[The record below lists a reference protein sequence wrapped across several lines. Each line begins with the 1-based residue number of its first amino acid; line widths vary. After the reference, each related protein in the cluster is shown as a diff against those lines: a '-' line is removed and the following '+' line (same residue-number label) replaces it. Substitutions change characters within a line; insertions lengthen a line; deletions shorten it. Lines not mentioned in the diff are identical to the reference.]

1 MNTLENFMKI
11 SIRGQRR
18 EARLALLMVA
28 ALLLAPGAWGEEVDF
43 TDIPLEDLVN
53 VRVIRTPKFAINA
66 DFTPSSISILT
77 RDDIRAYGWRT
88 LADALRTLNGY
99 TISGDHTY
107 NFVGVRGVSAPGDY
121 RSRLQFLIDG
131 IPTNENI
138 YGSANI
144 DSSLPIDLDLVEH
157 IEVVRGPSASV
168 FGGDSMFGVINIV
181 TRNGGSLQGTE
192 VSVSRGSGRAN
203 TGRVSWG
210 RLTEGGTDV
219 LLSYTGTYASG
230 SRLNVPEMGAAGVDG
245 PASGVGGERGGKFYA
260 RAKSDA
266 WRATFI
272 HSVRDRSVPTGSY
285 ETEFNNSAHREA
297 DIYTLAEVANDHKL
311 TRETSLHTRLYAGQY
326 VYKGDFPYDYQPP
339 YLINR
344 DRALGQWWGFESRLL
359 TTAWQGHRWI
369 AGVEYKGNIRQNQ
382 RNDDHGYGCF
392 DSGTGL
398 GTGRDCLNDRRQS
411 RQVSIYAQDEIAI
424 GDATYLT
431 LGLRYDQLSDMPGHW
446 SPRVGLVHQND
457 SGGTFKALLATAF
470 SDPSVYQRYYAAPGF
485 SVANPDLV
493 PERMRSLDLTWEQR
507 LGQSSKLVTSLYYF
521 RVQDLL
527 GIDPATGLT
536 ANLPDVTGR
545 GLEVEFQHRW
555 RNKAALRAG
564 YTLQVPG
571 IASGNLENVSRHS
584 VQANLSLPLFSS
596 EWLAG
601 LEGQLVS
608 RRRATTG
615 WVAGY
620 GVANANLTYQPS
632 GQNWDVAV
640 GLYNLFDHRYEDPVA
655 LDTTLGGLRDRMP
668 QFGRTFRLK
677 FTARF

>member
-1 MNTLENFMKI
+1 M
-11 SIRGQRR
+11 
-18 EARLALLMVA
+18 ACA
-28 ALLLAPGAWGEEVDF
+28 ASASAQGDEVDF
-43 TDIPLEDLVN
+43 TEIPLEELVN

-77 RDDIRAYGWRT
+77 RDDIRAFGWRT

-99 TISGDHTY
+99 NISSDHTY
-107 NFVGVRGVSAPGDY
+107 NYVGVRGVSAPGDY
-121 RSRLQFLIDG
+121 RSRLQLLIDG

-138 YGSANI
+138 YGSAYVDNV
-144 DSSLPIDLDLVEH
+144 LPIDLDLVEH

-181 TRNGGSLQGTE
+181 TRNGGALQGTE
-192 VSVSRGSGRAN
+192 VSVSRGSGRASA
-203 TGRVSWG
+203 GRVSWG
-210 RLTEGGTDV
+210 RLTESGTD
-219 LLSYTGTYASG
+219 LLFSYTGDYVSG
-230 SRLNVPEMGAAGVDG
+230 GSLNFPEMGAAGFDG
-245 PASGVGGERGGKFYA
+245 PARGVGGERAGKFYA

-272 HSVRDRSVPTGSY
+272 HSVRDRYVPSGSY
-285 ETEFNNSAHREA
+285 EAEFNDSAHREA
-297 DIYTLAEVANDHKL
+297 DIFTLAEVANDYKL

-326 VYKGDFPYDYQPP
+326 VYRGDFPYDYQPP

-344 DRALGQWWGFESRLL
+344 DRVLGQWWGFESRLL

-369 AGVEYKGNIRQNQ
+369 TGIEYKGNIRQNQ

-398 GTGRDCLNDRRQS
+398 GTGSYCLDDRRQS
-411 RQVSIYAQDEIAI
+411 RQVSIYAQDEIAV

-431 LGLRYDQLSDMPGHW
+431 LGLRYDQLTDMPGHW
-446 SPRVGLVHQND
+446 SPRLGLVHQND

-521 RVQDLL
+521 RIQDLL
-527 GIDPATGLT
+527 GIDPATGIT
-536 ANLPDVTGR
+536 ANLPDATGR
-545 GLEVEFQHRW
+545 GVEVEFQHRW
-555 RNKAALRAG
+555 RNKGSLRAG
-564 YTLQVPG
+564 YSLQVPG
-571 IASGNLENVSRHS
+571 IASGKLENVPRHS
-584 VQANLSLPLFSS
+584 AQVNMTMPFFSS

-601 LEGQLVS
+601 LETQLVS
-608 RRRATTG
+608 RRRTASG
-615 WVAGY
+615 WVSGY
-620 GVANANLTYQPS
+620 AVANANVTYQPA
-632 GQNWDVAV
+632 GRDWDIAL
-640 GLYNLFDHRYEDPVA
+640 GLYNLFDHKYEDPVA
-655 LDTTLGGLRDRMP
+655 LDTTLGGPRDRML
-668 QFGRTFRLK
+668 QFGRTFRVK